1 MNYEDWLKYGGAI
14 TIRNED
20 PYLKSIII
28 PVTIQTAPNLCSDG
42 ISKMYNTYALIDTGA
57 TVSAIDMEV
66 AKKLQLLP
74 ISKCSV
80 NGVHGT
86 SVVDMFSFNLHLM
99 GSMSVAVKLATAG
112 QFKTSAFKILIGM
125 EYYDLGNFILDRN

>member
-42 ISKMYNTYALIDTGA
+42 ISKMYSTYALIDTGA

-66 AKKLQLLP
+66 AKKTTASPYL
-74 ISKCSV
+74 K
-80 NGVHGT
+80 
-86 SVVDMFSFNLHLM
+86 MFCQWCTRN
-99 GSMSVAVKLATAG
+99 VCCRYV
-112 QFKTSAFKILIGM
+112 
-125 EYYDLGNFILDRN
+125 FI